1 MQTGFILEG
10 NPGSAGN
17 VVGVSPG
24 DPEED
29 GGPLVQVN
37 TTLTPYMGT
46 LFPQGTVHFQFNPEC
61 EPAVFAAAFDN
72 NDPGRTQI
80 ARSFFSVRPD
90 FVVGAALG
98 ETIDAEDLEVV
109 RGHIPSAFAELIEG
123 CVARCRL

>member
-1 MQTGFILEG
+1 MHAGFILEG

-17 VVGVSPG
+17 VVGT
-24 DPEED
+24 DPASLE
-29 GGPLVQVN
+29 GTALVQVN
-37 TTLTPYMGT
+37 TTLTPYTGT

-98 ETIDAEDLEVV
+98 ETIDAKDLEGV
-109 RGHIPSAFAELIEG
+109 RGHIPSAFAELIEE
-123 CVARCRL
+123 CVARCGL